1 MDRVALES
9 VTEYR
14 TDHRERDQLSLV
26 RKVSRIEDLLSGK
39 ESCRSYQPLGD
50 AIRILPIVVE
60 IQIQNIFPLAT
71 DGFAGASLVI
81 GIACKQCD
89 GSEEIGRVEILQD
102 GAIVQASACPR
113 TMPPLLPVLPQF
125 EVICCKGC
133 SEQLENRERHST
145 GVHLLE
151 HRADGVFRRVL
162 EEFDYRELVFLE
174 REPDGAL
181 ECIHDPHLVGVIFEV
196 RVVAVS
202 PFQSQ
207 LHVEE
212 DVHGEVAV
220 LILVFG
226 FAEIQIDLPGE
237 IALDHSVVRNPDDGV
252 DHIIAKQRLLDIQ
265 VVVSLQGLLLIV
277 LGPDRLLID
286 HGEIEGR

>member
-1 MDRVALES
+1 
-9 VTEYR
+9 
-14 TDHRERDQLSLV
+14 
-26 RKVSRIEDLLSGK
+26 
-39 ESCRSYQPLGD
+39 
-50 AIRILPIVVE
+50 
-60 IQIQNIFPLAT
+60 
-71 DGFAGASLVI
+71 VI
-81 GIACKQCD
+81 GIARQQCD

-102 GAIVQASACPR
+102 GALVQASACPR

-125 EVICCKGC
+125 KVICCKGC

-162 EEFDYRELVFLE
+162 EELDYRELVFLE

-181 ECIHDPHLVGVIFEV
+181 ECIHDPHLVGVILEV

-207 LHVEE
+207 LPVEE

-237 IALDHSVVRNPDDGV
+237 IALDHPVVRNPDDGV
-252 DHIIAKQRLLDIQ
+252 DHIVAKQSLLNIQ
-265 VVVSLQGLLLIV
+265 IVVSLQGLLLIV
-277 LGPDRLLID
+277 LRPDGLLID